1 MKVAG
6 TFYWSYFAKTNDM
19 SGQYQF
25 DFGNL
30 SEKAVEALKEIGLNP
45 RQKDDKGFFLTFKS
59 KYPIEVFDAD
69 GEVISDRDGV
79 TKKIVANGSEG
90 VVTVG
95 YYDWEFKGKKGRSP
109 SAKRVVVTHLVEYN
123 KDEPS
128 DDIPV

>member
-6 TFYWSYFAKTNDM
+6 TFYWSYFAKKNDM

-45 RQKDDKGFFLTFKS
+45 REKDDKGFYLTFKS
-59 KYPIEVFDAD
+59 KYPIEVFDDA
-69 GEVISDRDGV
+69 GEIISDRDGV
-79 TKKIVANGSEG
+79 TKKIVANGSKG
-90 VVTVG
+90 IVTVG

-109 SAKRVVVTHLVEYN
+109 SAKRVVVTDLVEYN
-123 KDEPS
+123 KDKE
-128 DDIPV
+128 DEIPV